1 MISADWVLSVVFGA
15 KEQGLATLL
24 FLSLSALYSLE
35 GLSEFGVFLGEL
47 GDFLVHDGVVA

>member
-1 MISADWVLSVVFGA
+1 MISADGVLSVVFGA

-24 FLSLSALYSLE
+24 LLSLSALDSLE

>member
-15 KEQGLATLL
+15 KEQGLATL
-24 FLSLSALYSLE
+24 FLLGLSALDSLE
-35 GLSEFGVFLGEL
+35 GLFEFDVFLGEL